1 MHWVFAE
8 RFSIDQATWIRLVT
22 WVVLNN
28 LTLKDAD
35 KDFVECEM
43 VGLSLFIGVVCNP
56 YAIMAYGVNDVFQIH
71 SVLPL
76 IDDVSCHFRV

>member
-1 MHWVFAE
+1 
-8 RFSIDQATWIRLVT
+8 
-22 WVVLNN
+22 
-28 LTLKDAD
+28 
-35 KDFVECEM
+35 M